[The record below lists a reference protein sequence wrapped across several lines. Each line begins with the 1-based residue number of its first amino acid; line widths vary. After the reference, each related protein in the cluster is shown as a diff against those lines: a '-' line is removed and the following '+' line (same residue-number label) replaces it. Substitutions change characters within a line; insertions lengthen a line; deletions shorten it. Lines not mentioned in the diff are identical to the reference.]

1 MLNPTTAV
9 IFDPPLVNTAGFAA
23 QLVLLW
29 PTAFDTELAVMEQ
42 VPFAGIVRPVTAM
55 VLAVKVAVAAQPT
68 LPPTTAVAAGVKFR
82 PDGRLSVNA
91 PPVTVEAVGLTIVKV
106 SAALLPVEMEAT
118 ENVFV
123 KTGTIGG
130 AATVK
135 LTLFDVAVAGTAATA
150 SALVATLLITV
161 PAGVWAVT
169 VAETTRLA
177 KTSDLALKKPVFR
190 AS

>member
-1 MLNPTTAV
+1 M
-9 IFDPPLVNTAGFAA
+9 
-23 QLVLLW
+23 LW

-42 VPFAGIVRPVTAM
+42 VPLAGMVRPVTVM

-68 LPPTTAVAAGVKFR
+68 LPPTTAVAADVKFS

-123 KTGTIGG
+123 KTGAIAG

-169 VAETTRLA
+169 VAATTRLA
-177 KTSDLALKKPVFR
+177 KTSNLALKKQVFR